1 MTERQQKV
9 LIFGAAGF
17 VGDYL
22 AREFANNGYLVFG
35 SDLQKDC
42 SVEAIEAYYAA
53 DITDEQEVLR
63 TCIQVD
69 PDIIIDLAAISSVG
83 LSWKQ
88 PKATFDVNVG
98 GAVNVLEAA
107 RKQAMPPK
115 VLLVGSS
122 EEYAPLDRPLKESD
136 PVDATS
142 PYGISKI
149 AQERL
154 ADLYG
159 SRYGLKIYQ
168 TRSFNHTGVGQ
179 TTNFVLPNWISQVA
193 EIERSGSP
201 GVLKVGNLN
210 VSRDFSDVRDVVRAY
225 RMLVESDHYG
235 EVFNIGSGKA
245 LSLRELL
252 EMIVSLSSQEITVEV
267 DPGLLRPSDTPYICC
282 DGSKIADK
290 LGFIPEIPL
299 SETFESI
306 FRELA

>member
-1 MTERQQKV
+1 MMECQQKV

-17 VGDYL
+17 VGSYL
-22 AREFANNGYLVFG
+22 AQEFSAHNYLVFG
-35 SDLQKDC
+35 SDIQQVCDAKN
-42 SVEAIEAYYAA
+42 IEAYYSA
-53 DITDEQEVLR
+53 DITNSQEVLEICKR
-63 TCIQVD
+63 IE

-83 LSWKQ
+83 QSWRQ

-98 GAVNVLEAA
+98 GAINVLEAA
-107 RKQAMPPK
+107 KEQATPPK

-122 EEYAPLDRPLKESD
+122 EEYAALERPLKESD

-159 SRYGLKIYQ
+159 SRYGLKVYQ
-168 TRSFNHTGVGQ
+168 TRSFNHTGIGQ
-179 TTNFVLPNWISQVA
+179 TTSFVLPNWISQVA
-193 EIERSGSP
+193 KIERSGKP

-225 RMLVESDHYG
+225 RMLIESDYFG
-235 EVFNIGSGKA
+235 EVFNVGSGKA

-252 EMIVSLSSQEITVEV
+252 DVIISLSSQEITVEV
-267 DPGLLRPSDTPYICC
+267 DPGLLRPNDTPYICC

-299 SETFESI
+299 EETFGGI
-306 FRELA
+306 FRELT